1 MSTEFLRFILYGQT
15 DGCKAIL
22 MLLTD
27 PRPRGLQRGPKFAW
41 NRGVYMLA
49 GHLSPK
55 VSTATANTSQ
65 TRSMSSSPASDVA
78 SNDDSASRNSLDR
91 ERILGSPPPL
101 NGLKTDGDAPQAHQN
116 GDADSEHLDPVQ
128 RLEQELQRTREEKDA
143 LATQYRNLLAK
154 LTTMRTTLGNKLQQD
169 AEELDR
175 QEQLVQQLTAQN
187 DDLAATVETLQSEL
201 IASNEEAEWASR
213 ELETMRSRA
222 LHDSSQET
230 FLRERELRELQAE
243 LEQCRIE
250 RDEWEQKALQ
260 EHIEADEARTTVD
273 SLRRDVEIE
282 RDSRRHAETNL
293 EVEREKCVNLQSVL
307 EDFQTSKDHDLKQ
320 AVKEYETQLIQVT
333 QSLAEFKSRAL
344 NAELQLEE
352 SSTNNSRVQELEKE
366 VKEKS
371 VLVGK
376 LRQEAV
382 IMNEHLMEALR
393 RLRRSSSDTNVDRR
407 LVTNVLLSFLTTP
420 RADSKRF
427 EMLSLLSTI
436 LQWSD
441 DEREKAGL
449 QRSASSAQ
457 SPSGGSLWG
466 RSATSSP
473 AVKPVELQKTDE
485 TESFS
490 RLWVEFLLT
499 EASSGESGLPPPP
512 RSPSRSNGSLP
523 STPTQASTRISPVGL
538 NGTRRL
544 PSFTSAAIA
553 SSPDLG
559 VQLSSPPH
567 KGKDRAL
574 P

>member
-1 MSTEFLRFILYGQT
+1 
-15 DGCKAIL
+15 
-22 MLLTD
+22 
-27 PRPRGLQRGPKFAW
+27 
-41 NRGVYMLA
+41 
-49 GHLSPK
+49 
-55 VSTATANTSQ
+55 
-65 TRSMSSSPASDVA
+65 MSSSPLSDVA
-78 SNDDSASRNSLDR
+78 SNDGSASRQSLER
-91 ERILGSPPPL
+91 ERILGSPPPP
-101 NGLKTDGDAPQAHQN
+101 NGLNTN
-116 GDADSEHLDPVQ
+116 GDAQPVSEDLDPIQ
-128 RLEQELQRTREEKDA
+128 RLEQELQRTREEKDT

-154 LTTMRTTLGNKLQQD
+154 LTTMRTTLGNKLKQD

-187 DDLAATVETLQSEL
+187 EDLAATVETLKSEL
-201 IASNEEAEWASR
+201 IASNEEAERASR

-260 EHIEADEARTTVD
+260 EHISADEARTTVD
-273 SLRRDVEIE
+273 ALRRDLEVE
-282 RDSRRHAETNL
+282 RDARQRAETNL
-293 EVEREKCVNLQSVL
+293 EVEREKSGNLQSVL
-307 EDFQTSKDHDLKQ
+307 EDFQQSKDHDLKQ
-320 AVKEYETQLIQVT
+320 AVKDYESQLLQVT
-333 QSLAEFKSRAL
+333 QSLAEYKSRAL

-371 VLVGK
+371 ILVGK

-407 LVTNVLLSFLTTP
+407 LVTNVVLSFLNTP

-427 EMLSLLSTI
+427 EMLSLLANVLS
-436 LQWSD
+436 WSD

-449 QRSASSAQ
+449 QRSGGVAPSS
-457 SPSGGSLWG
+457 SGSLLWG
-466 RSATSSP
+466 RSAASSP
-473 AVKPVELQKTDE
+473 ASRPAELQKTDE

-499 EASSGESGLPPPP
+499 EASAGEGSSPPP
-512 RSPSRSNGSLP
+512 RSPSRQNGSLP
-523 STPTQASTRISPVGL
+523 GTPTQSTTRLSPTGL

-544 PSFTSAAIA
+544 SSFSSVALA
-553 SSPDLG
+553 SSPDRK
-559 VQLSSPPH
+559 VASTPP
-567 KGKDRAL
+567 KGKERAL
-574 P
+574 S

>member
-1 MSTEFLRFILYGQT
+1 
-15 DGCKAIL
+15 
-22 MLLTD
+22 
-27 PRPRGLQRGPKFAW
+27 
-41 NRGVYMLA
+41 
-49 GHLSPK
+49 
-55 VSTATANTSQ
+55 
-65 TRSMSSSPASDVA
+65 MSSSPRLSDVA
-78 SNDDSASRNSLDR
+78 SNDGTASRKSLDR

-101 NGLKTDGDAPQAHQN
+101 NGLKTDGDASQTQQA
-116 GDADSEHLDPVQ
+116 GDSEDLDPVQ

-154 LTTMRTTLGNKLQQD
+154 LTTMRTTLGNKLKQD

-187 DDLAATVETLQSEL
+187 EDFAATIDTLKSEL
-201 IASNEEAEWASR
+201 IAANEEAERASR

-260 EHIEADEARTTVD
+260 EHVSADEARTSAD
-273 SLRRDVEIE
+273 SLRRDVE
-282 RDSRRHAETNL
+282 
-293 EVEREKCVNLQSVL
+293 VEREARQRAETALEIEREKSANLQSVL
-307 EDFQTSKDHDLKQ
+307 EDFQASKEHDLKQ
-320 AVKEYETQLIQVT
+320 AVKEYERQLLQVT

-352 SSTNNSRVQELEKE
+352 NSTSNSRVQELEKE

-376 LRQEAV
+376 LRQETV

-420 RADSKRF
+420 RADPKRF

-436 LQWSD
+436 LQWTE

-449 QRSASSAQ
+449 QRSGALQ
-457 SPSGGSLWG
+457 PSLGGSLWG
-466 RSATSSP
+466 RSGTSSP
-473 AVKPVELQKTDE
+473 SAKPAELQKTDE

-499 EASSGESGLPPPP
+499 EASAGEGSSSPSP
-512 RSPSRSNGSLP
+512 RSPSRHQNGSLP
-523 STPTQASTRISPVGL
+523 STPTQASTRLSPVAL

-544 PSFTSAAIA
+544 PSFTSAAMA
-553 SSPDLG
+553 SSPELK
-559 VQLSSPPH
+559 LSSPPQ
-567 KGKDRAL
+567 KGKERAL